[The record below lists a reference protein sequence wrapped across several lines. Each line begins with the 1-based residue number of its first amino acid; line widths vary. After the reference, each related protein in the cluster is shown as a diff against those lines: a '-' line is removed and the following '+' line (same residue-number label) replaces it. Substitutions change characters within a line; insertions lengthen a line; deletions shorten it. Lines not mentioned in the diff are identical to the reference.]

1 MNEDYTNAYRRWL
14 AGAQTDKAIVE
25 TIAVKHSSWGTTYL
39 ANWDQN
45 FTATLDN
52 GVTRVTFLSSQ
63 FNFDLPSMTDT
74 TEQAAGLTVSALD
87 GIIYENLR
95 AMSASDREEPIE
107 IKYRI
112 YFSDDDTTPLTDTI
126 TWTVHSV
133 AVTMDTIRAELRSIP
148 LRVRRI
154 GTYYTQENFDVLI
167 YNT

>member
-1 MNEDYTNAYRRWL
+1 MNTDYTTAYRRWL
-14 AGAQTDKAIVE
+14 TGAQTDRTVVE
-25 TIAVKHSSWGTTYL
+25 TIAVKHSAWGTTYL

-45 FTATLDN
+45 FEATLDN
-52 GVTRVTFLSSQ
+52 GVTRVTFLASQ

-74 TEQAAGLTVSALD
+74 TEQSCGLTVSSLD

-95 AMSASDREEPIE
+95 AMTATQREEAIE

-112 YFSDDDTTPLTDTI
+112 YFSDDDTQPLADTI

-154 GTYYTQENFDVLI
+154 GQYYTQENFSALI
-167 YNT
+167 YTA

>member
-14 AGAQTDKAIVE
+14 AGAQTDKVVVE

-39 ANWDQN
+39 ANWDQS
-45 FTATLDN
+45 FDATLDN
-52 GVTRVTFLSSQ
+52 GVTRVTFLPSQ

-74 TEQAAGLTVSALD
+74 TEQAAGLTVSSLD

-95 AMSASDREEPIE
+95 AMSATDREEPIE
-107 IKYRI
+107 IKYRL
-112 YFSDDDTTPLTDTI
+112 YFADDDTTPLADTI